1 MHTKIQHT
9 LVVTYQHSIISDS
22 SHQFEND
29 IAQCQSEVS
38 DKWVIRHVTN
48 LKTTGK
54 YKNILAYTYDTDVL
68 MPLISS
74 FHLFSSTSIDL
85 IANLVLE

>member
-9 LVVTYQHSIISDS
+9 LVVTYEHSIISDYS
-22 SHQFEND
+22 YQFEND

-48 LKTTGK
+48 
-54 YKNILAYTYDTDVL
+54 
-68 MPLISS
+68 
-74 FHLFSSTSIDL
+74 
-85 IANLVLE
+85 